1 MIRTSIIRETTN
13 ITFQLFSRNILT
25 IFRNDTIRCK
35 LFYAF
40 CNRYIMSSLI
50 CLILLSTFTFTHA
63 PIVQLLISAT
73 SSHMSIIYLIA
84 SFLGDLTLH
93 KVHLPIRLVIAC
105 LSVPI
110 FMLEISL
117 ILFVLMWIYVRP
129 WLVLFVLLAYFYNNI
144 CSWFKRPYKM

>member
-1 MIRTSIIRETTN
+1 MQIIQLDYYDKDINTTRIRETTN

-93 KVHLPIRLVIAC
+93 KVHLPIRLVISC
-105 LSVPI
+105 LSLPI
-110 FMLEISL
+110 STVGIPH
-117 ILFVLMWIYVRP
+117 ILFAFM
-129 WLVLFVLLAYFYNNI
+129 
-144 CSWFKRPYKM
+144 